1 MNNLKKIALL
11 LNGCMGLM
19 LTVNAQAQQ
28 RINRQQLVSRHN
40 VVVKAIDS
48 LSSLSV
54 GNGKFAFTVDAT
66 GMQTF
71 PEQYDKGVPLGTQS
85 EWGWHSFK
93 DTAGYKFEETLRT
106 YQLNGRPVTYSV
118 QINTPQRAK
127 DASNWFRQNVHRLQL
142 GNLGLLLTKK
152 KGQLATAADIKNIN
166 QQLNLWTGEI
176 TSSFTLE
183 GVPVKVITVGHQ
195 QQDLVSFNIQ
205 SALVGQGRLKV
216 RLRYP
221 FPTNEWGDMGD
232 NWKNPGKHTSGIV
245 QNGVQQAVIKHQLD
259 TNSYF
264 TQLAWNGTASVKN
277 TSTHEF
283 ILAPSG
289 SGNQLQV
296 SCLFTPKRQA
306 SVPTFT
312 AVQANSIQNWKAFW
326 QSGGAVDFS
335 GSTNP
340 KAKELERRIILSQYL
355 TKIQCAGSYPPQET
369 GLTYNSWYGKPHL
382 EMHWW
387 HGIHFALWG
396 RPELLEKSMQ
406 WYNKVYDNA
415 VAIAKRQGYKG
426 ARWQKMTDPEG
437 NESPSSVGAFLIWQ
451 QPHIIYFA
459 ELAYRA
465 HPTAKTLNNYK
476 RLVLAT
482 ADFMASYPYYE
493 KDKDRYILGKGLI
506 PAQERYNPE
515 ETFNPTYEL
524 QYWYWTLTTAQQWRK
539 RLGMAPDKKYA
550 EVLNKL
556 SALPQAN
563 GVYLA
568 AESVPDS
575 YTNPKY
581 ETDHPSVLGSLGMVP
596 YNKRLDMGVMKK
608 TFDLVWNTWDW
619 KDTWG
624 WDFPMV
630 AMSAARLGDPQKAI
644 DGLFMPIKTNTYLV
658 NGHNYQD
665 GRLTIYLPGN
675 GGLLAAVAMMC
686 AGWDGNTKNN
696 PGFPKDGTW
705 KVKWEGLKPMP

>member
-1 MNNLKKIALL
+1 MMKNLKKTLL
-11 LNGCMGLM
+11 LNGCLLFSLSG
-19 LTVNAQAQQ
+19 TFAQTP
-28 RINRQQLVSRHN
+28 RINREQLVKRHN

-54 GNGKFAFTVDAT
+54 GNGKFAFTVDVT

-71 PEQYDKGVPLGTQS
+71 PEAYRTGVPLGTQS

-118 QINTPQRAK
+118 QIKTPQRKA

-152 KGQLATAADIKNIN
+152 NGEQAKAADIQNIN
-166 QQLNLWTGEI
+166 QVLNLWTGEI

-183 GVPVKVITVGHQ
+183 GEPVKVTTVGHQ
-195 QQDLVSFNIQ
+195 QQDMVSFNIQ
-205 SALVGQGRLKV
+205 SALVKQGRLKV

-221 FPTNEWGDMGD
+221 FPTNEWADVGD
-232 NWKNPGKHTSGIV
+232 NWKNPDKHTTSFV
-245 QNGVQQAVIKHQLD
+245 QNGAQMAVIKHQLD

-264 TQLAWNGTASVKN
+264 TELAWNGAAKITNPKA
-277 TSTHEF
+277 HEF
-283 ILAPSG
+283 VIIPGG
-289 SGNQLQV
+289 SSNELQV
-296 SCLFTPKRQA
+296 SCLFSPKKQATPPA
-306 SVPTFT
+306 FT
-312 AVQANSIQNWKAFW
+312 AVQANSVQSWKAFW

-335 GSTNP
+335 GSSNP

-355 TKIQCAGSYPPQET
+355 TKIQCAGAYPPQET

-415 VAIAKRQGYKG
+415 KGIAKRQGYAG
-426 ARWQKMTDPEG
+426 VRWQKMTDPEG
-437 NESPSSVGAFLIWQ
+437 TESPSSVGAFLIWQ
-451 QPHIIYFA
+451 QPHIVYFS

-465 HPTAKTLNNYK
+465 HPTAKTLNAYK
-476 RLVLAT
+476 KLVFST
-482 ADFMASYPYYE
+482 ADFMASYPFYE
-493 KDKDRYILGKGLI
+493 KDKDRYILGKGVI

-550 EVLNKL
+550 DVLNKL

-596 YNKRLDMGVMKK
+596 YNKRLDMKVMRS
-608 TFDLVWNTWDW
+608 TFDLVWKTWDW

-630 AMSAARLGDPQKAI
+630 AMAAARLGYPQKAI
-644 DGLFMPIKTNTYLV
+644 DGLFMPIRTNTYLI

-665 GRLTIYLPGN
+665 DRLRIYLPGN

-686 AGWDGNTKNN
+686 AGWDGSTGNA

-705 KVKWEGLKPMP
+705 KVKWEGLQRMP

>member
-1 MNNLKKIALL
+1 MNSIKRLFA
-11 LNGCMGLM
+11 GLSLFM
-19 LTVNAQAQQ
+19 FYGAQAQQ
-28 RINRQQLVSRHN
+28 RINREELVKRHN
-40 VVVKAIDS
+40 VTVKVIDS

-93 DTAGYKFEETLRT
+93 DTAGYRFEETLRT
-106 YQLNGRPVTYSV
+106 YDLNGRLVTYSV
-118 QINTPQRAK
+118 QIKQPQRNK
-127 DASNWFRQNVHRLQL
+127 NASDWFRQNVHRLQL

-152 KGQLATAADIKNIN
+152 NGEQALPADIKNIN

-183 GVPVKVITVGHQ
+183 GEPVKIITVAHQ
-195 QQDLVSFNIQ
+195 QQDLVAFNIQ
-205 SALVGQGRLKV
+205 SNLIKQGRLKV

-221 FPTNEWGDMGD
+221 FPTNEWADAGD
-232 NWKNPGKHTSGIV
+232 NWKNADKHTSTLIE
-245 QNGVQQAVIKHQLD
+245 NKSQQAIIKHQLD
-259 TNSYF
+259 TNSYY
-264 TQLAWNGTASVKN
+264 TALAWIGKASVQN
-277 TSTHEF
+277 VAVHEF
-283 ILAPSG
+283 VLSPDKNS
-289 SGNQLQV
+289 NQLQV
-296 SCLFTPKRQA
+296 NCLFSPDKQQA
-306 SVPTFT
+306 LLGFT
-312 AVQANSIQNWKAFW
+312 LVQANSIQNWKAFW
-326 QSGGAVDFS
+326 QSGGAIDFT

-340 KAKELERRIILSQYL
+340 RAKELERRTILSQYL

-387 HGIHFALWG
+387 HGVHFALWG
-396 RPELLEKSMQ
+396 RPQLLEKSMT
-406 WYNKVYDNA
+406 WYTKVYDNA
-415 VAIAKRQGYKG
+415 KAIAKRQGYEG
-426 ARWQKMTDPEG
+426 VRWQKMTDPEG

-465 HPTAKTLNNYK
+465 HPTPQTLNAYK
-476 RLVLAT
+476 KLVFAT

-493 KDKDRYILGKGLI
+493 KDKDRYILGKGVI
-506 PAQERYNPE
+506 PAQERFNAE

-524 QYWYWTLTTAQQWRK
+524 QYWYWTLNAAQQWRK
-539 RLGMAPDKKYA
+539 RSGLAPDKKYT
-550 EVLNKL
+550 EVMQKL

-568 AESVPDS
+568 AESATDS
-575 YTNPKY
+575 YINPKY
-581 ETDHPSVLGSLGMVP
+581 KTDHPSVLGAYGIVP
-596 YNKRLDMGVMKK
+596 YNKRLNTAVMQK
-608 TFDLVWNTWDW
+608 TFDLIWNTWDW

-630 AMSAARLGDPQKAI
+630 AMTAARLSNPQKAV
-644 DGLFMPIKTNTYLV
+644 DALFMPIKTNTYLI

-665 GRLTIYLPGN
+665 DRLRL
-675 GGLLAAVAMMC
+675 
-686 AGWDGNTKNN
+686 
-696 PGFPKDGTW
+696 
-705 KVKWEGLKPMP
+705 